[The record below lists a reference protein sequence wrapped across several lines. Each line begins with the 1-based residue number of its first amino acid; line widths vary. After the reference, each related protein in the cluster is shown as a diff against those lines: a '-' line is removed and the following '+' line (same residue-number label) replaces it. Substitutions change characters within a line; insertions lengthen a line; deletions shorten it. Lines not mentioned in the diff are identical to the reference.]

1 MIFEELIIDIQVN
14 ERHGVHLSYDTLQL
28 SELVDTELVLK
39 LFHDLLTHLKV
50 HGVIKEFNIFI
61 ARR

>member
-14 ERHGVHLSYDTLQL
+14 DRQYVHLVYDTLQL
-28 SELVDTELVLK
+28 AELVDSELVLK
-39 LFHDLLTHLKV
+39 LFHDLLTHLKAY
-50 HGVIKEFNIFI
+50 GIIKEFNIFI

>member
-14 ERHGVHLSYDTLQL
+14 DRHGVHVAYNTLQL
-28 SELVDTELVLK
+28 SELIDTELLLK
-39 LFHDLLTHLKV
+39 LFHDLLTHLKA